1 MNALGNGRP
10 ATPSE
15 PAEAT
20 PPSRDDSPDRS
31 DARPPDWADE
41 PVRPHGTD
49 ALRDRDDAREKAA
62 AGSSPHPDDIEDL
75 AEAEA
80 GVRPPATPFG
90 FIAFLVKRH
99 YRGTVAALVTVA
111 AISTV
116 LEALAPAALGRL
128 VNAVTTAVNAG
139 PGAPLADIVWAF
151 VALGVLWFVPSLFF
165 RLHDVIDRTMSP
177 RLRAL
182 AQKYLFAWLI
192 GHSSRYFQE
201 NFAGKLGQKIKQAGQ
216 ATNGLLYLCT
226 FDITRIIVLMATG
239 SVLLALQ
246 SPFYAAVLIGWTVV
260 YLFIVQRLARR
271 CVKLSRAFSE
281 EVSTSTGRLI
291 DAITNVDL
299 VRAFAKSAFER
310 KYLARF
316 LADEMNASKRLRLFL
331 MSMKVFMAT
340 AMLALQ
346 LTLIWMAVSD
356 TVSGAITLG
365 AFTMIFFLGNM
376 IARSV
381 QDLSFRMLDFF
392 EQLGTLDEALA
403 LVTQPHEIVDAEG
416 AVDLNVGRG
425 EIAFR
430 GLTFAHGDGHPV
442 FQNLNLVIRPG
453 EKVGLVGKSG
463 SGKSTLIKLLRRQF
477 EPQNGTIEIDG
488 QDIARV
494 TWDSLNLAVAE
505 VQQMPGVFH
514 RPIRENIRYAN
525 QGASQSAV
533 EMSARQAFAHDF
545 ISQRQEGYDTI
556 VGEQGLKLSG
566 GERQRVAIA
575 RALVKDARIL
585 VLDEATSSLD
595 SESEYLIQM
604 ALLDL
609 MSGRTVIAIAHRLST
624 IAGMDR
630 IILLEDGKIV
640 EDGSHADLLARGGA
654 YAALWNRQI
663 GGFIGA

>member
-15 PAEAT
+15 PADDT
-20 PPSRDDSPDRS
+20 PPL
-31 DARPPDWADE
+31 DE
-41 PVRPHGTD
+41 
-49 ALRDRDDAREKAA
+49 
-62 AGSSPHPDDIEDL
+62 IEQL

-80 GVRPPATPFG
+80 GIRPPASPFG
-90 FIAFLVKRH
+90 FIAFLVRRH
-99 YRGTVAALVTVA
+99 YRGTVAALVAIATVA
-111 AISTV
+111 TV
-116 LEALAPAALGRL
+116 LESLVPFALGRL
-128 VNAVTTAVNAG
+128 VNAVTATVNAG
-139 PGAPLADIVWAF
+139 PPHDYTLIVTWFA
-151 VALGVLWFVPSLFF
+151 ALGTLWLLPSLLYRF
-165 RLHDVIDRTMSP
+165 HDVVDRSMSP

-182 AQKYLFAWLI
+182 AQKYLFAWLL

-216 ATNGLLYLCT
+216 AANGLLYLCT
-226 FDITRIIVLMATG
+226 LDITRIVVLMIAGTT
-239 SVLLALQ
+239 LLAFQ
-246 SPFYAAVLIGWTVV
+246 SPFYAVLLVGWTFV
-260 YLFIVQRLARR
+260 YLLVVQRLARR
-271 CVKLSRAFSE
+271 CVSLSRAFSE

-310 KYLARF
+310 KYLSRF
-316 LADEMNASKRLRLFL
+316 LADEMNASRRLRLFL
-331 MSMKVFMAT
+331 TWMKLFMAA
-340 AMLALQ
+340 AMLGLQ
-346 LTLIWMAVSD
+346 LALIWMAVTD
-356 TVSGAITLG
+356 TVEGSITLG

-403 LVTQPHEIVDAEG
+403 LVTREHEIVDAPD
-416 AVDLNVGRG
+416 AVPLVVTKG

-430 GLTFAHGDGHPV
+430 GITFAHGDGHPV
-442 FQNLNLVIRPG
+442 FRDLNLVIRPG

-463 SGKSTLIKLLRRQF
+463 AGKSTLIKLLRRQF
-477 EPQNGTIEIDG
+477 EAQDGTVEIDG
-488 QDIARV
+488 QDISRV

-525 QGASQSAV
+525 QAASQRTVEASAK
-533 EMSARQAFAHDF
+533 QAFAHDF
-545 ISQRQEGYDTI
+545 IVQRDEGYDTI

-595 SESEYLIQM
+595 SESEHLIQQ
-604 ALLDL
+604 ALLEL
-609 MSGRTVIAIAHRLST
+609 MEGRTVIAIAHRLST

-630 IILLEDGKIV
+630 IILLDDGRIV
-640 EDGSHADLLARGGA
+640 EDGSHAELLAKDGA

-663 GGFIGA
+663 GGFIAA